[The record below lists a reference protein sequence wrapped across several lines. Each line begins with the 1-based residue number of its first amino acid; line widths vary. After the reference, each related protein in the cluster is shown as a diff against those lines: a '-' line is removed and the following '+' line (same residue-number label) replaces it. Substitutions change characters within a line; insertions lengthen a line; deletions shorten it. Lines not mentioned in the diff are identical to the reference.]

1 MSLKPEP
8 EDRPFFVG
16 YLRTPAKLA
25 VFFLYLVPVALC
37 GVIGLSIGLSLAQP
51 DPGSGSWAGRADL
64 TGILETQPYPVLRV
78 PPDDE
83 HPAGRAILLVGQ
95 GKLGVIEQAAALDG
109 QRVQVRGGFLRRG
122 GMTMIQV
129 AGRDGLVAT
138 PDEAGDESGTPAA
151 PDPTPLGAYTLR
163 GEIVESKCFLGA
175 MRPGCGRTHMACA
188 NLCLLGGIPPVFV
201 TRGPDGNE
209 QLFLLA
215 DAEGGAV
222 TDAVLDYVSLAVE
235 VTGEVEQR
243 DDLMVLRIDPE
254 AIDVL

>member
-8 EDRPFFVG
+8 EGRPFFVG
-16 YLRTPAKLA
+16 YLRMPAKLG
-25 VFFLYLVPVALC
+25 VFFLYLLPVALC
-37 GVIGLSIGLSLAQP
+37 GVVGLSIGLSLAQP
-51 DPGSGSWAGRADL
+51 DPGSGNWAGRAEL
-64 TGILETQPYPVLRV
+64 TGILETRPYPVLRV

-95 GKLGVIEQAAALDG
+95 GKNGVVEQAAALDG
-109 QRVQVRGGFLRRG
+109 QRVHVRGGFLRRG
-122 GMTMIQV
+122 GMTMVQV
-129 AGRDGLVAT
+129 AWRDGLVAAT
-138 PDEAGDESGTPAA
+138 EEAEDEPPAA
-151 PDPTPLGAYTLR
+151 ADPTPLGAYTLR

-201 TRGPDGNE
+201 TRGPDGSE

-215 DAEGGAV
+215 DAEGGTV
-222 TDAVLDYVSLAVE
+222 TDAILDYVSLAVE

-243 DDLMVLRIDPE
+243 DDLLVLRIDPD